1 MEIDDSPKPFLCP
14 APSCGSRYVRKG
26 DLKVHFLK
34 KHKTLEGGFPDLLRS
49 KSTKSGKKHACP
61 VPECNCG
68 YMRYGDLKSHFVA
81 HHKDRISE
89 FPELAAENE
98 SPSVCRVPNCSI
110 RCTNESALETHMR
123 LFHPDIDSPISQLGK
138 SAPAVSTKHT
148 ASPSLP
154 MILSPMMPQSMSY
167 INLHPN
173 GPQSNRQ
180 FASLLQS
187 SSPSLSYL
195 PQSGKLPSVS
205 QAMYQP
211 MNGLSSLPSLFSHH
225 SQMSLSNTSVINPEF
240 NWSKLER
247 PLMGFEQSMDDYASS
262 TSSSSSA
269 VTPRSLVDLTTP
281 SFSAT
286 REMN

>member
-1 MEIDDSPKPFLCP
+1 
-14 APSCGSRYVRKG
+14 
-26 DLKVHFLK
+26 
-34 KHKTLEGGFPDLLRS
+34 
-49 KSTKSGKKHACP
+49 
-61 VPECNCG
+61 
-68 YMRYGDLKSHFVA
+68 
-81 HHKDRISE
+81 
-89 FPELAAENE
+89 
-98 SPSVCRVPNCSI
+98 
-110 RCTNESALETHMR
+110 
-123 LFHPDIDSPISQLGK
+123 
-138 SAPAVSTKHT
+138 
-148 ASPSLP
+148 
-154 MILSPMMPQSMSY
+154 MSY